1 MKILVICQYYYP
13 EPFRIDD
20 ICEEWVRQGH
30 SVMVVTGL
38 PNYPM
43 GEIYEGYKGKD
54 KRDEVIN
61 GVKVHRCFELP
72 RMKGAIH
79 RLLNYYS
86 FAWSAKKYV
95 KKLKEEFDVV
105 FVNQLSPV
113 MMAKPAI
120 AYKKKHGTKVVLY
133 CLDLWPE
140 SLIAGGI
147 KRGSFLYK
155 HYHKVSK
162 KIYQAVDKIAVTS
175 QSFKKYFE
183 EQFGIGE
190 EKVSYVP
197 QYAETLFDREHCLK
211 TRDEHI
217 DLLFAGNL
225 GVAQSLE
232 TIIRAAAE
240 TKDIENL
247 HWHIVGDGVE
257 LERCKTLATELSV
270 SALTFHGR
278 KPLEEMPAYYQK
290 ADAMLVTLMDDEL
303 LSLTL
308 PGKVQSYM
316 AAGKPIIAAANG
328 EVASVIGEAS
338 CGFCSNAEDAE
349 GLAACVRSF
358 CEKYDSETDEEFGKN
373 AENYYVENFSKAVFF
388 EKINGLLR

>member
-20 ICEEWVRQGH
+20 ICEEWVKQGH
-30 SVMVVTGL
+30 SVTVVTGL

-61 GVKVHRCFELP
+61 GVKVHRCFEMP
-72 RMKGAIH
+72 RKKGAI
-79 RLLNYYS
+79 RRFLNYYS
-86 FAWSAKKYV
+86 FAWSAKRYV

-113 MMAKPAI
+113 MMAKPAL

-155 HYHKVSK
+155 HYHKVSR

-190 EKVSYVP
+190 EKIAYVP

-211 TRDEHI
+211 ERDESI

-225 GVAQSLE
+225 GGAQSLE

-240 TKDIENL
+240 TQDIENL

-257 LERCKTLATELSV
+257 LEHCKALAAELSV
-270 SALTFHGR
+270 GSLTFHGR
-278 KPLEEMPAYYQK
+278 KPLEEMPFYYQK
-290 ADAMLVTLMDDEL
+290 ADAMLVTLMNDEL

-328 EVASVIGEAS
+328 EVAAVIDEAS
-338 CGFCSNAEDAE
+338 CGFCSQAEDPV
-349 GLAACVRSF
+349 GLAACVRQF
-358 CEKYDSETDEEFGKN
+358 CERYDSETDEEFGKN
-373 AENYYVENFSKAVFF
+373 AENFYIENFSKEIFF
-388 EKINGLLR
+388 EKINGLMR

>member
-1 MKILVICQYYYP
+1 MKILVICQYYHP
-13 EPFRIDD
+13 EPFRISD

-30 SVMVVTGL
+30 EVTVVTGR

-54 KRDEVIN
+54 KRDEVLN
-61 GVKVHRCFELP
+61 GVKVHRCFEIP
-72 RMKGAIH
+72 RKKGVLH
-79 RLLNYYS
+79 RFLNYYS
-86 FAWSAKKYV
+86 FAWSAKRYV
-95 KKLKEEFDVV
+95 KKMKEKFDVV
-105 FVNQLSPV
+105 FANQLSPV
-113 MMAKPAI
+113 MMAEPALV
-120 AYKKKHGTKVVLY
+120 YKKKHGAKVVLY

-162 KIYQAVDKIAVTS
+162 KIYQGVDKIAVTS
-175 QSFKKYFE
+175 QAFAKYFE

-190 EKVSYVP
+190 GKISYVP

-211 TRDEHI
+211 EHDESI

-225 GVAQSLE
+225 GVAQSLD

-240 TKDIENL
+240 TQDIENL

-257 LERCKTLATELSV
+257 LEHCKALAEELSV
-270 SALTFHGR
+270 SSLTIYGR

-290 ADAMLVTLMDDEL
+290 ADAMLVTLMDDAL
-303 LSLTL
+303 LSMTL

-316 AAGKPIIAAANG
+316 AAGKPILAAANG
-328 EVASVIGEAS
+328 EIEAVIKEAQ
-338 CGFCSNAEDAE
+338 CGFCSPAEDVDGLVASVRDFCAKYNDKVEETFGRNAELFYAE
-349 GLAACVRSF
+349 H
-358 CEKYDSETDEEFGKN
+358 
-373 AENYYVENFSKAVFF
+373 FSKTVFF
-388 EKINGLLR
+388 ERINELLK